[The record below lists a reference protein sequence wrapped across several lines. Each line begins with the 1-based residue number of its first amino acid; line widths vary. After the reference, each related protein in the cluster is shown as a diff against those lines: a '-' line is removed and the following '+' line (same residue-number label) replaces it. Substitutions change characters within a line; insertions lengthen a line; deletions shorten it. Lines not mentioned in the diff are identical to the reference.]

1 MRGRASPHGRRGP
14 TPFDTLGSSPPV
26 AWSFSP
32 ARLNAVGAGPAAPR
46 GRAEPACTTWSEK
59 TPGGGHPEPAPGV
72 AVLPGA
78 ELRHARS
85 HIPGAVSC
93 RTLGRR
99 APAVARTPLHKP
111 FAMAPETLWHLL
123 TNFFLRW
130 CQAGF
135 YRSFV
140 RVPAGWRHAG
150 LACEPSDPDRRRG
163 RSATRRY
170 RLGAGSATAPPPT
183 RWPVTSASPGPPP
196 TATADPAHAR
206 PGAGLICGV
215 AEGVA
220 RRAAGGPPN
229 GRARR

>member
-26 AWSFSP
+26 AWSFSR
-32 ARLNAVGAGPAAPR
+32 ARLNAVGAGPAARR

-59 TPGGGHPEPAPGV
+59 TQARAPGTAPGV

-85 HIPGAVSC
+85 QIPGAVSC

-99 APAVARTPLHKP
+99 APAAARTPLHKP

-130 CQAGF
+130 CQRTLGT
-135 YRSFV
+135 S
-140 RVPAGWRHAG
+140 W
-150 LACEPSDPDRRRG
+150 PS
-163 RSATRRY
+163 S
-170 RLGAGSATAPPPT
+170 
-183 RWPVTSASPGPPP
+183 W
-196 TATADPAHAR
+196 AHAFIPR
-206 PGAGLICGV
+206 GSLAQHSESYSRTRLTCRN
-215 AEGVA
+215 EGVTDTHIYA
-220 RRAAGGPPN
+220 PN
-229 GRARR
+229 GIITHGWLTLLAITAQPFPSFW